1 MVHRRQAVRRRH
13 RQEAQPQERSRRPEH
28 ADVHEPKLMETTCTF
43 MSEHNTHAYNMCC
56 AHSCTRMCTLF
67 HMPTFTN
74 TYPRCCCDTGIGD
87 KEELEPRDLG
97 EPMPPPFRCPHT
109 HTRTRPASTGKP
121 GLRRFGAVAG
131 YSARLPTRSMHKLR
145 QLTRP
150 CTLSCTGP
158 QCSRRATAPPIVVS
172 ASVFPKTV
180 LYLKAEKVGNS
191 GQG

>member
-1 MVHRRQAVRRRH
+1 M
-13 RQEAQPQERSRRPEH
+13 RRPP
-28 ADVHEPKLMETTCTF
+28 AFSAIVFAYGPVRPCVVCIVRYTQCLMWPSHENDDCDDDYHDHECMH

-109 HTRTRPASTGKP
+109 KKEAS
-121 GLRRFGAVAG
+121 LA
-131 YSARLPTRSMHKLR
+131 
-145 QLTRP
+145 
-150 CTLSCTGP
+150 
-158 QCSRRATAPPIVVS
+158 ATAVV
-172 ASVFPKTV
+172 VTCV
-180 LYLKAEKVGNS
+180 VNQL
-191 GQG
+191 GQQHHAQTQNTERNRPLPRTQTQRHLTALATTDQDLP